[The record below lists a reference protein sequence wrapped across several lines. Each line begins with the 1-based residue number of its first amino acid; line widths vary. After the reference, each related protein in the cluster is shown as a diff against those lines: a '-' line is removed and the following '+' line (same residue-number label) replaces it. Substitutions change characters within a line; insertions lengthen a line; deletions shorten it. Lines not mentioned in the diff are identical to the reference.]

1 MANSVPNVYNE
12 SLECAIC
19 FDPLFIEVDDEET
32 GLASTI
38 PDDVLLNCR
47 RSMNLSG
54 HHYHWACLQELDES
68 GQWDRSACPFPT
80 CGGSPVDEQGKLLV
94 TIRNEGGVTENFDL
108 GAAFDEEREEPLTR
122 KQELCVF
129 LILLPWRSTCTHVSL
144 LGQCWKLLMQG
155 IGRQLR
161 ACFPKV

>member
-1 MANSVPNVYNE
+1 MMVNSVPNVYNE

-108 GAAFDEEREEPLTR
+108 GAAFDEEKEEPLTR
-122 KQELCVF
+122 KQELCF
-129 LILLPWRSTCTHVSL
+129 ILFCYPGDPSVLMSL
-144 LGQCWKLLMQG
+144 Y
-155 IGRQLR
+155 
-161 ACFPKV
+161 